1 MATGARATLS
11 SAWRDAAG
19 SLTDGTAAGPVL
31 KRMGSGLEA
40 AGFAVDYVALVDGP
54 SLRAIDRTTPGARL
68 IAAAKLRP
76 VRLID
81 NITTG

>member
-1 MATGARATLS
+1 
-11 SAWRDAAG
+11 
-19 SLTDGTAAGPVL
+19 
-31 KRMGSGLEA
+31 MGSGLEA

-68 IAAAKLRP
+68 IAAAKLGP

-81 NITTG
+81 NIATG